1 MLLAVIWHWWIGFV
15 LSVGSIFLVIALV
28 VGYFAKVENPRY
40 PKKQ

>member
-1 MLLAVIWHWWIGFV
+1 MILAVVWHYWIGLV
-15 LSVGSIFLVIALV
+15 LAVGSIFLVLSLV